1 MSNNGCGERCWR
13 YPQGI
18 ELNEH
23 EWRFGVEQPGRM
35 EAYGGRLRRYA
46 VLVGSVGTR
55 KGRPANEG
63 GGGASEDI
71 PKRFLAM
78 CSVAAEGPLHMAL
91 PGDHRQ
97 PRQRDQI
104 ARGRSSRA
112 GGRSTKSA
120 AQNIRV
126 SRVHAGKRVSRARA
140 GKKHM
145 GQGQDGTRATHRLA
159 M

>member
-1 MSNNGCGERCWR
+1 M
-13 YPQGI
+13 
-18 ELNEH
+18 
-23 EWRFGVEQPGRM
+23 
-35 EAYGGRLRRYA
+35 
-46 VLVGSVGTR
+46 LVGSVGTR

-71 PKRFLAM
+71 PKRFLTM

-126 SRVHAGKRVSRARA
+126 SRVHAGKRVSIRARA
-140 GKKHM
+140 GKNTWDRDRTARVPLTDWRCEVDDLDMQKKTSR
-145 GQGQDGTRATHRLA
+145 TRQFQRNAIV
-159 M
+159 